1 VSYNKKAKKWYARVG
16 MCGGKEK
23 FIGSFDDEIAAARA
37 YDAFLMAQK
46 LHKPLNFPNV
56 AAAKEHIVK
65 SKKLLATMASAFTS
79 RATSEQEVDGNS
91 CSRVHRPL
99 SR

>member
-1 VSYNKKAKKWYARVG
+1 MPDVG

-56 AAAKEHIVK
+56 AAKEHIVK
-65 SKKLLATMASAFTS
+65 SKKLLRYHGVSFHKQS
-79 RATSEQEVDGNS
+79 NF
-91 CSRVHRPL
+91 
-99 SR
+99 